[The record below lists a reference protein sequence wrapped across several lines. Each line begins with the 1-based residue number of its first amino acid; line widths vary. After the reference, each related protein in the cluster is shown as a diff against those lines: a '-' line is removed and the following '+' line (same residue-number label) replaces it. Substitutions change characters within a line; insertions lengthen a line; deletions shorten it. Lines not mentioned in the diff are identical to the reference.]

1 MAYAALVSLE
11 KTTHLILN
19 HHKYS
24 DFVGGRKQITSIHE
38 LLIPFLEKFPEK
50 SNPLEEKI
58 RALAYEAEDLI
69 EYSMSDKSGMSWWRF
84 LLSRVKFQRRLKR
97 VRDEM
102 GSIYA
107 EMKDGRFNDLPAT
120 NSSSRVAASGE
131 SRNSKW
137 ATGKN
142 DVVIGLDKDLIDIKG
157 RLCGE
162 SSKLEV
168 IPIVGMGGIG
178 KTTLARSAYD
188 DQLILE
194 HFHIRAFFQV
204 SQDYSTKEIL
214 SNLLASIKL
223 LEEQTIGETNESEI
237 AENVYKSL
245 KGRRYLVVMDDIWST
260 RAWDAVRNIFPNDNM
275 GSRIMLTTRD
285 SDVASYASSG
295 SPLHEMKIMD
305 ENQSW
310 DLLKQKVFT
319 NSKDL
324 EFPELEDIGKEIA
337 RGCSGL
343 PLAVVLVAGILSTI
357 TRTRA
362 SWEEIAKNVI
372 SVIDGQIDQILS
384 LSYTLLPHH
393 LRPCFLFMGGFPEDH
408 NIHISR
414 LSRLWVAEGF
424 MKHQNGCKSLEEEAE
439 EYLED
444 LVKRSLVLITSR
456 KSDGKIKSCSLHDL
470 VREMCIR
477 KAQEEKFLLT
487 DGYALPEM
495 RKDGRRISMGHS
507 RLYDI
512 WSPTVRTILSFHTIL
527 DCSSLAFLV
536 NFRLLR
542 ILDVMHDNSSK
553 LPGQVFDLFHLRYLA
568 LAFGDKIP
576 AAISKLV
583 NLQTL
588 IIRRSTY
595 STFPPFLP
603 KEIWQ
608 MQQLRHLVFP
618 RRCILRCPSYRQT
631 IPLENLQTLSGIASF
646 VGSERILEMIPN
658 LKKLSLFYFINRKRH
673 HLHNLENLH
682 QLEKLKITW
691 SFSWLGRYPAF
702 PRTLKKLTLVGGQL
716 PWKDM
721 SIVGSLPNLQVL
733 KLKNYACYGDAWE
746 TRDEEFPQLEF
757 LLIEQSYLENWIT
770 ENLPLPRLKCLML
783 HDCPNLREIPEC
795 IGEIPTLQVIEV
807 YIENESLVNSAT
819 QIQEDQLNYGND
831 ALQVR
836 CIETTP
842 FKFVAS
848 VADQVTVLS
857 S

>member
-137 ATGKN
+137 A
-142 DVVIGLDKDLIDIKG
+142 
-157 RLCGE
+157 
-162 SSKLEV
+162 
-168 IPIVGMGGIG
+168 
-178 KTTLARSAYD
+178 
-188 DQLILE
+188 
-194 HFHIRAFFQV
+194 
-204 SQDYSTKEIL
+204 
-214 SNLLASIKL
+214 
-223 LEEQTIGETNESEI
+223 
-237 AENVYKSL
+237 
-245 KGRRYLVVMDDIWST
+245 
-260 RAWDAVRNIFPNDNM
+260 
-275 GSRIMLTTRD
+275 
-285 SDVASYASSG
+285 
-295 SPLHEMKIMD
+295 
-305 ENQSW
+305 
-310 DLLKQKVFT
+310 
-319 NSKDL
+319 
-324 EFPELEDIGKEIA
+324 
-337 RGCSGL
+337 
-343 PLAVVLVAGILSTI
+343 
-357 TRTRA
+357 
-362 SWEEIAKNVI
+362 
-372 SVIDGQIDQILS
+372 
-384 LSYTLLPHH
+384 
-393 LRPCFLFMGGFPEDH
+393 
-408 NIHISR
+408 
-414 LSRLWVAEGF
+414 
-424 MKHQNGCKSLEEEAE
+424 
-439 EYLED
+439 
-444 LVKRSLVLITSR
+444 
-456 KSDGKIKSCSLHDL
+456 
-470 VREMCIR
+470 
-477 KAQEEKFLLT
+477 
-487 DGYALPEM
+487 
-495 RKDGRRISMGHS
+495 
-507 RLYDI
+507 
-512 WSPTVRTILSFHTIL
+512 
-527 DCSSLAFLV
+527 
-536 NFRLLR
+536 
-542 ILDVMHDNSSK
+542 
-553 LPGQVFDLFHLRYLA
+553 
-568 LAFGDKIP
+568 
-576 AAISKLV
+576 ISKLV

-618 RRCILRCPSYRQT
+618 RRCILRCPTYRQT

-848 VADQVTVLS
+848 VADQTEEQGCGG
-857 S
+857 